1 MLELYSATL
10 QRWGTGPSGTPT
22 PACFGRA
29 LPVFRLA
36 RRIAG
41 SRCKP
46 VVSVY
51 DSDTNS
57 RTQQDKP
64 GESSSIKQTL
74 ADLDAL
80 LGIEEEKP
88 KIEPQVGGV

>member
-1 MLELYSATL
+1 M
-10 QRWGTGPSGTPT
+10 
-22 PACFGRA
+22 
-29 LPVFRLA
+29 
-36 RRIAG
+36 AG

-88 KIEPQVGGV
+88 KIEPQVGGTLVFRVTQHISLSYVSR